1 MECKIIIDSV
11 NKKFRRDYKKNEGI
25 LARLLSFLNEND
37 KIEFNALKNISFK
50 VNEGEIFGVIGKNG
64 SGKSTLLRVIAGI
77 YKPDSG
83 SIKTRGEIVY
93 LTGFDHG
100 LQRKLTMRENIYL
113 LGILR
118 GLSKK
123 EINEKFDEIVDFS
136 GLREYLDAKVY
147 QFSTGMI
154 NRLSFS
160 ITFFCIVHKNP
171 GIILI
176 DEVFGVGA
184 DIDFRE
190 KSLKKM
196 EELIKK
202 GSSVILASHDLELIK
217 KYCDKVIWLDNG
229 YIVKIGKGEEII
241 NHYMKS
247 ENSMINI

>member
-1 MECKIIIDSV
+1 MECKITID
-11 NKKFRRDYKKNEGI
+11 NITKRFQRDYKKNEGI
-25 LARLLSFLNEND
+25 LARLLSFLNKKD
-37 KIEFNALKNISFK
+37 KMEFNALKDISFK
-50 VNEGEIFGVIGKNG
+50 VNEGEIFGIIGKNG

-77 YKPDSG
+77 YKPDNG
-83 SIKTRGEIVY
+83 SVKTKGEIIY
-93 LTGFDHG
+93 LAGFDHG

-147 QFSTGMI
+147 QFSAGMI

-160 ITFFCIVHKNP
+160 ITFFCITHKNP
-171 GIILI
+171 DIVLI
-176 DEVFGVGA
+176 DEIFGVGA

-202 GSSVILASHDLELIK
+202 GSSIILASHDL
-217 KYCDKVIWLDNG
+217 DR
-229 YIVKIGKGEEII
+229 
-241 NHYMKS
+241 KS
-247 ENSMINI
+247 VV